1 MNIKF
6 CKRCTMQFEIA
17 DVLPEK
23 DYKVGG
29 AARCPVPRCG
39 LRFWHSSTFS
49 KPIRIKTLVS
59 VDDTNHHNLRPWP
72 VAGMKAR
79 EINNVRKQ

>member
-23 DYKVGG
+23 NQGRLG
-29 AARCPVPRCG
+29 ATRCPVPKCG
-39 LRFWHSSTFS
+39 LRFWHWSNMEGT
-49 KPIRIKTLVS
+49 ITTLVS
-59 VDDTNHHNLRPWP
+59 ADDTNHHNLRPWR
-72 VAGMKAR
+72 VAGTKAR

>member
-29 AARCPVPRCG
+29 AARCPVPKCG
-39 LRFWHSSTFS
+39 RRFWHWLTTAN
-49 KPIRIKTLVS
+49 KITTLIS
-59 VDDTNHHNLRPWP
+59 IDDTNHPNLRPWR
-72 VAGMKAR
+72 VAGTKAR

>member
-23 DYKVGG
+23 NQGRLG
-29 AARCPVPRCG
+29 ATRCPVPRWG
-39 LRFWHSSTFS
+39 LRFWFSSTFS

-59 VDDTNHHNLRPWP
+59 VDDTNHHNLRPWR

-79 EINNVRKQ
+79 EINNVRK